1 MQNLIRSLCAIAI
14 APAMAIAQGG
24 TPPHEAPHPTAR
36 QTPAHQP
43 AARQP
48 AAKQPAHQQPQVG
61 GGHIPNR
68 GPAPVHT
75 APRTQP
81 ARTTPAARP
90 TYRDQPTH
98 PAAPHVHASDNTW
111 VGHSS
116 GRGDAHYHL
125 DRPWEHGHFTGPI
138 GPQHVWRLG
147 GGVRDRFNV
156 GGYFFTVAPYDYD
169 DVSDWL
175 WDNDDI
181 VIYDDPDHIGW
192 YLAYNVRLGTYVHVE
207 FLGD

>member
-1 MQNLIRSLCAIAI
+1 MQNFIRSLCVIALAPAIAV
-14 APAMAIAQGG
+14 AQGEK
-24 TPPHEAPHPTAR
+24 PAHEAHPAAR
-36 QTPAHQP
+36 PAPAHQP
-43 AARQP
+43 AA
-48 AAKQPAHQQPQVG
+48 HQQPKRPDVG
-61 GGHIPNR
+61 GGHIPSH

-81 ARTTPAARP
+81 ARTTPETRP

-98 PAAPHVHASDNTW
+98 PAAPHVHVTNNTW

-116 GRGDAHYHL
+116 GRGDVHYHL
-125 DRPWEHGHFTGPI
+125 EHPWEHGHFTGPI

-147 GGVRDRFNV
+147 GGARDRFNV

-207 FLGD
+207 FLGY

>member
-1 MQNLIRSLCAIAI
+1 MQNLIRSLCVIAL
-14 APAMAIAQGG
+14 APAMAFAQGG
-24 TPPHEAPHPTAR
+24 APPHEAPHPTAR
-36 QTPAHQP
+36 QTPA
-43 AARQP
+43 R
-48 AAKQPAHQQPQVG
+48 QPAHQQPKRPEVG

-75 APRTQP
+75 TPRTQP
-81 ARTTPAARP
+81 ARTTPATRP
-90 TYRDQPTH
+90 TYRDQPSH
-98 PAAPHVHASDNTW
+98 PTAPHVHATNNTW
-111 VGHSS
+111 IGHGS

-125 DRPWEHGHFTGPI
+125 ERPWEHGHFTGPI

-207 FLGD
+207 FLGE